1 MTKVLF
7 VGLAE
12 SSHTASWIDLLD
24 GSSIEF
30 ALFAL
35 PTGALPASK
44 TIPTYMADR
53 RARRGAHNFNL
64 LNLSKRSA
72 FTLSVLCLHVALSKY
87 LRRIVKVFYRVVLRR
102 VKHQNGYT
110 EHDSLLKFQLGSFI
124 RTYQPKIV
132 HTLGVFPSADL
143 FLSIADEFP
152 DIIWVAHVRGG
163 PDLELSVFDPTK
175 KKTIQFVLERAQRII
190 CDSESN
196 YQLAEEL
203 GANREKFTFGVV
215 SGSGGLDFDRCVL
228 ESNKLVEKLVS
239 RRVVWPKV
247 YESITS
253 KAAPVIEAINLAWDD
268 IQPAT
273 FTLLWLEDPD
283 LELWIKGYLR
293 PEILTSIDIRK
304 RVTRSEALDL
314 IKSAQV
320 LLAPSLMDGVPNV
333 MLESMMLGTVPIVSP
348 IPTIRSLVSDPEN
361 VIFARNLYPE
371 EIASALIRALND
383 SDGNNRRVAANRE
396 LVQSRYDRVDIK
408 NRLIQMYDQ
417 LETF

>member
-64 LNLSKRSA
+64 LNLSKRSVS
-72 FTLSVLCLHVALSKY
+72 TLSLLRLHMAVSKH

-102 VKHQNGYT
+102 VKHQNGLEEY
-110 EHDSLLKFQLGSFI
+110 DFLLRFQLRSFI
-124 RTYQPKIV
+124 RTFQPKIV

-152 DIIWVAHVRGG
+152 NIVWVAQVRGG
-163 PDLELSVFDPTK
+163 PDLELNVFDPVK
-175 KKTIQFVLERAQRII
+175 KKTIQSVLEKAQRII

-196 YQLAEEL
+196 YQLAEDL
-203 GANREKFTFGVV
+203 GADIEKFTFGVV
-215 SGSGGLDFDRCVL
+215 SGSGGLDFDRFVL
-228 ESNKLVEKLVS
+228 ERNKLEDKLIS

-273 FTLLWLEDPD
+273 FTFLWLEDPD
-283 LELWIKGYLR
+283 LELWIKSYLR
-293 PEILTSIDIRK
+293 PEILSSIDIRK
-304 RVTRSEALDL
+304 RVTHSEALDL

-333 MLESMMLGTVPIVSP
+333 MLESMMLSTVPIVSP
-348 IPTIRSLVSDPEN
+348 IPTITTLVSDPEN

-383 SDGNNRRVAANRE
+383 SDGNVRRVTANRK
-396 LVQSRYDRVDIK
+396 LVQSRYERVDIK
-408 NRLIQMYDQ
+408 NRLIQMYDL
-417 LETF
+417 LEGF

>member
-64 LNLSKRSA
+64 LNLSKRSVS
-72 FTLSVLCLHVALSKY
+72 TLSLLRLHVGLGKH
-87 LRRIVKVFYRVVLRR
+87 LKRIMKVFYRIVLGRA
-102 VKHQNGYT
+102 KHQNSHT
-110 EHDSLLKFQLGSFI
+110 EHDFLLKFQLRSFI
-124 RTYQPKIV
+124 RTYEPKIV

-143 FLSIADEFP
+143 FLSIAHKFP
-152 DIIWVAHVRGG
+152 DVIWVAQVRGG

-175 KKTIQFVLERAQRII
+175 KKTIQSILERAQRII

-215 SGSGGLDFDRCVL
+215 SGAGGLDFDRFVF
-228 ESNKLVEKLVS
+228 ESNKLEDKMTS
-239 RRVVWPKV
+239 RQVVWPKV

-253 KAAPVIEAINLAWDD
+253 KAAPVIEAINLAWND

-273 FTLLWLEDPD
+273 FTFLWLEDPD

-293 PEILTSIDIRK
+293 PEILSSVDIRK
-304 RVTRSEALDL
+304 RVTHSEALDL

-333 MLESMMLGTVPIVSP
+333 MLESMMLKTVPIVSP
-348 IPTIRSLVSDPEN
+348 IPTIKTLVSDPEN

-383 SDGNNRRVAANRE
+383 SDGNVRRVTANRK

-408 NRLIQMYDQ
+408 NRLVQMYEQ
-417 LETF
+417 LEAF

>member
-1 MTKVLF
+1 M
-7 VGLAE
+7 
-12 SSHTASWIDLLD
+12 D

-35 PTGALPASK
+35 PTGALPASE

-64 LNLSKRSA
+64 LNLSKRSV
-72 FTLSVLCLHVALSKY
+72 FTLSLLRLHVALSKH

-102 VKHQNGYT
+102 VKHRNGHT
-110 EHDSLLKFQLGSFI
+110 EHDFLLKFQLRSFI

-152 DIIWVAHVRGG
+152 DIIWVAQVRGG

-175 KKTIQFVLERAQRII
+175 KKTIQSVLERAQRIV

-196 YQLAEEL
+196 YKLAEEL
-203 GANREKFTFGVV
+203 GANIEKFTFGVV
-215 SGSGGLDFDRCVL
+215 SGSGGLDFDRCVHA
-228 ESNKLVEKLVS
+228 SNKLMEKLVS

-273 FTLLWLEDPD
+273 FTFLWLEDPD

-293 PEILTSIDIRK
+293 PEILTAIDIQK
-304 RVTRSEALDL
+304 RVTHSEALDL
-314 IKSAQV
+314 IKNAQV

-348 IPTIRSLVSDPEN
+348 IPTITSLVSDPEN

-383 SDGNNRRVAANRE
+383 SDGNDRRVAANRK

-408 NRLIQMYDQ
+408 NRLIQMYNQ

>member
-64 LNLSKRSA
+64 LNFSRRSVA
-72 FTLSVLCLHVALSKY
+72 TLSVLSLHMGLSKHF
-87 LRRIVKVFYRVVLRR
+87 RRIVKVFYRIVLGR
-102 VKHQNGYT
+102 VKHQNDQREY
-110 EHDSLLKFQLGSFI
+110 SLLLKFQLRSFI
-124 RTYQPKIV
+124 RSYQPEII

-143 FLSIADEFP
+143 FLSVADEFP
-152 DIIWVAHVRGG
+152 DVVWVAQVRGG
-163 PDLELSVFDPTK
+163 PDLELSVFDPIK
-175 KKTIQFVLERAQRII
+175 KKTIQSVLQKAQKIV

-196 YQLAEEL
+196 YQLAEDL
-203 GANREKFTFGVV
+203 GADREKFTFGVV
-215 SGSGGLDFDRCVL
+215 SGSGGLDFDRFVL
-228 ESNKLVEKLVS
+228 ESDKLEDKLIS
-239 RRVVWPKV
+239 RQVVWPKV

-273 FTLLWLEDPD
+273 FTFLWLEDSD
-283 LELWIKGYLR
+283 LELWIKKYLR
-293 PEILTSIDIRK
+293 PEILPYIDIRK
-304 RVTRSEALDL
+304 RVTHSEALDL

-333 MLESMMLGTVPIVSP
+333 MLESMLLNTVPIVSP
-348 IPTIRSLVSDPEN
+348 IPTITTLVSDPEN

-383 SDGNNRRVAANRE
+383 SNGNRKRISNNFN
-396 LVQSRYDRVDIK
+396 LVKSKYDRADIRK
-408 NRLIQMYDQ
+408 RLIQMY
-417 LETF
+417 EEITFS